1 MRLNRRLKEMQIA
14 DEPFKERYLTVA
26 NDGQIHHGWQQGW
39 TVFHAVGS
47 PTVHLDTVK
56 VDSEARDTRDVGPL
70 HLDEIWPD
78 TEHYD
83 QNSPGIM
90 AKARDIDGRL
100 YADWLDKA
108 FWLNV
113 TRVPICISYL
123 AACGKVRPKT
133 ILELGTGGDSAHSTG
148 IFLNWL
154 QYSDNVTLISV
165 DRHPLSHT
173 WLRYRH
179 NCFWK
184 FIQGDSINVMHA
196 IIEGRLL
203 FVDPHFDMIFID
215 SSHNYPETLAELKQ
229 ASMLTDAMLLDDV
242 THPGVKQA
250 IDEWHPQ
257 NQDWLRVDLHGAV
270 SLFERHPRI

>member
-1 MRLNRRLKEMQIA
+1 MQIA
-14 DEPFKERYLTVA
+14 DDPFKERYLTVA
-26 NDGQIHHGWQQGW
+26 NDGRIHQGWQQGW
-39 TVFHAVGS
+39 NVFNEVGS
-47 PTVHLDTVK
+47 PTVHLEVAK
-56 VDSEARDTRDVGPL
+56 VDSEVRATRDVGPL
-70 HLDEIWPD
+70 HLAEIWPD

-83 QNSPGIM
+83 QNNPGIM
-90 AKARDIDGRL
+90 AKAKDIDGRL
-100 YADWLDKA
+100 YDDWLDKA

-113 TRVPICISYL
+113 TRVPLCISYL
-123 AACGKVRPKT
+123 AGCAKVRPLT

-154 QYSDNVTLISV
+154 KNSEALHTSLISV

-173 WLRYRH
+173 WLRYRQYSH
-179 NCFWK
+179 WR

-196 IIEGRLL
+196 MISGRLQIEPW
-203 FVDPHFDMIFID
+203 FGMIFID

-229 ASMLTDAMLLDDV
+229 ASMMTDAMLLDD
-242 THPGVKQA
+242 TTFPGVKQA